1 MNTDIIIV
9 SDYCQKCHIE
19 PSFIALL
26 EEGGLI
32 EVEEHDG
39 ESYLYV
45 SQLPELEQYARLYY
59 DLSINIE
66 GIEAI
71 HHLLDR
77 MSGLREEVR
86 TLRSRLRLYEPWD
99 QDVYDAEDVF

>member
-32 EVEEHDG
+32 EVEEHEG

-59 DLSINIE
+59 DLSINKYKEIE
-66 GIEAI
+66 YIPVEYPPTEEILANI
-71 HHLLDR
+71 RELEKEIKANMDELELLLKD
-77 MSGLREEVR
+77 
-86 TLRSRLRLYEPWD
+86 
-99 QDVYDAEDVF
+99 